1 MVQRKVYSD
10 AEDRYGL
17 VLVGTRLSQNDL
29 GYPHVSVA
37 ETSGGILTKAT
48 FGTLEYID
56 HSIKQAA
63 GPDVL
68 NGDWMDAVVVAMDLL
83 HKHTKTG
90 KVRSKKIIV
99 LSDMG
104 CSASDDKLDMVV
116 DAISRDQIELTFLLP
131 QYFDDEMDES
141 WQSDEKD
148 DHGERSKFG
157 EATNGASEVKQKTPT
172 QDAGISLM
180 TTLLENS
187 PDGTSCGIEEAQEL
201 LFTKE
206 RKKKKSTAW
215 KVDLEIGPDIRI
227 PVAGYVA
234 IKREAPKSWKRC
246 LAKDDKS
253 SRMDGFDELKPET
266 TYVRNNEDQEEVEPD
281 NLVDAFKYGSKVCP
295 MSEVEKSAG
304 KFESGPKSLLL
315 IGFVTRAEVPVGL
328 LVGEGCKV
336 FKPLMDSQYSI
347 SALSSLVE
355 AMVREEMVAI
365 VRQVYSKNGPPKLAA
380 LIPENIVGEEGEEI
394 RTLVYI
400 ELPFAEDLRNY
411 QFPPLWSSSVDDKN
425 IEPNKGDPSQEQL
438 KAVDELIDSMMLSS
452 DDTNERESTD
462 INTEN
467 LMNPYY
473 QHLYNCL
480 TSRALNPAKGR
491 SLPKVDARIKEI
503 LEGHEII
510 RKASTLPLSNISSL
524 FKLETVVAKK
534 EKQTGNTAFK
544 NPDQVLL
551 QPGICRDDKE
561 GAIKRMKLDTNSIDL
576 SLNDSLGSHVTEV
589 GTTTPVEDFEKLLQA
604 GFQISTLSLQMEKVI
619 LNLIKASYG
628 NQFSEKLISC
638 LVSYR
643 QACIEMKSPTVY
655 NKFIREIKNDLL
667 YGVNKKEAIWK
678 QIILR
683 NIGLID
689 KNVCD
694 VATDVTPE
702 ESKSFL
708 SIENSEEKHQ
718 NDDVIPSDDEFGDLL
733 DDL

>member
-17 VLVGTRLSQNDL
+17 VLVGTRLSKNDL

-37 ETSGGILTKAT
+37 ETSAGILTKAT

-56 HSIKQAA
+56 NSIKKAA

-83 HKHTKTG
+83 HKHTKNG

-116 DAISRDQIELTFLLP
+116 DSISRDQIELTFLLP

-141 WQSDEKD
+141 FQSDEKD
-148 DHGERSKFG
+148 DHGEGSKFK
-157 EATNGASEVKQKTPT
+157 EATNGAREMKQKTPT

-206 RKKKKSTAW
+206 RKKKKSAAW

-227 PVAGYVA
+227 PVVGYVA
-234 IKREAPKSWKRC
+234 IRREAPKSWKRC
-246 LAKDDKS
+246 LAKEDKS
-253 SRMDGFDELKPET
+253 ARMDGFDELKPET

-328 LVGEGCKV
+328 LSGEGCKV
-336 FKPLMDSQYSI
+336 FKPAVDSQYSI

-365 VRQVYSKNGPPKLAA
+365 VRQVYCKNGPPRLGA
-380 LIPENIVGEEGEEI
+380 LIPENIVGEDGEEI
-394 RTLVYI
+394 RTLVYV

-425 IEPNKGDPSQEQL
+425 IQPNKGDPSEEQL

-452 DDTNERESTD
+452 DETNERESTD

-491 SLPKVDARIKEI
+491 SLPKVDERIKEI

-510 RKASTLPLSNISSL
+510 RKASTLPLSNISNL
-524 FKLETVVAKK
+524 FKLETVVTKK

-551 QPGICRDDKE
+551 QPGISLDDKE

-604 GFQISTLSLQMEKVI
+604 GFQISTLSLQMERVI
-619 LNLIKASYG
+619 LNLIKASFG
-628 NQFSEKLISC
+628 IQFSEKLISC
-638 LVSYR
+638 LVAYR

-655 NKFIREIKNDLL
+655 NKFVREIKSDLL

-689 KNVCD
+689 KTVCD